1 MPHFLGEPEFWV
13 AVAFVIFVAL
23 IWKPASRAIV
33 SALDARAS
41 RIEKELN
48 QAASLREEAQALLA
62 QYQRKQ
68 RDAIKQ
74 ADEILEHARVE
85 AERLSRQAAKDL
97 EATLAR
103 REKLAM
109 QRIAQAEQQAVVEVR
124 AAAVDVAIAAAE
136 KLLAEK
142 IDAGK
147 ADALIDQAI
156 RQLPAKLH

>member
-33 SALDARAS
+33 TALDARAA

-68 RDAIKQ
+68 RDAVKQ